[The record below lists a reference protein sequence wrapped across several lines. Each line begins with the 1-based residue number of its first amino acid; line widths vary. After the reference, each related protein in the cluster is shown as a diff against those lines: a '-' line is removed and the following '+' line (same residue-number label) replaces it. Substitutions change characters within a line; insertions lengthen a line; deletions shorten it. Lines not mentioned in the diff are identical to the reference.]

1 MSAQGQVVIVTGAG
15 SGIGRATALRFA
27 ERGWTVVAADVD
39 EGAAARTVAELKT
52 PGKAVSVDVSD
63 SARVAALIST
73 VVQSFGRIDVLVNNA
88 GIGFRGTVETIEEA
102 DWDRVMAVNAKGVFL
117 CSKYAIPELA
127 KTGGRIVNVASY
139 TAAQGIA
146 DRAAYV
152 ASKGAIASLTRAM
165 AVDHIGQGIRVNAV
179 APGTVNSPY
188 FAKMLAESPDP
199 ESLRASL
206 DGRAPVGRMAEP
218 EEIADAIVW
227 LASEESGFVV
237 GSVLTVDGGTSI
249 WGR

>member
-1 MSAQGQVVIVTGAG
+1 MNFAGQAIIVTGAG

-27 ERGWTVVAADVD
+27 ELGGSVVVADVNV
-39 EGAAARTVAELKT
+39 EAGAKTAAELAT
-52 PGKAVSVDVSD
+52 PGLAVATDVSD
-63 SARVAALIST
+63 SAQVAGLVSAAT
-73 VVQSFGRIDVLVNNA
+73 EAFGRLDVLVNNA
-88 GIGFRGTVETIEEA
+88 GFGLRGTVETITEQ
-102 DWDRVMAVNAKGVFL
+102 DWDRLMAVNAKGVFL

-127 KTGGRIVNVASY
+127 KHAGRIVNVASY
-139 TAAQGIA
+139 TAQVGIP

-152 ASKGAIASLTRAM
+152 ASKGAISALTRAM
-165 AVDHIGQGIRVNAV
+165 ALDHVGQGIRVNAV

-188 FAKMLAESPDP
+188 FAKMLSESPDP
-199 ESLRASL
+199 VALRASL

-218 EEIADAIVW
+218 EEIAQAIVW
-227 LASEESGFVV
+227 LASDESRFAV

>member
-1 MSAQGQVVIVTGAG
+1 MNFDGQVIIVTGAG

-27 ERGWTVVAADVD
+27 ERGGTVVVADIN
-39 EGAAARTVAELKT
+39 EESAGGTVAELKT
-52 PGKAVSVDVSD
+52 KGLAVPTDVSD
-63 SARVAALIST
+63 SAQVAAMVATT
-73 VVQSFGRIDVLVNNA
+73 VDAFGKIDVLVNNA
-88 GIGFRGTVETIEEA
+88 GFGFRGTVETIEEQ
-102 DWDRVMAVNAKGVFL
+102 DWDRLMSVNAKGVFL
-117 CSKYAIPELA
+117 CSKHAIPELA

-152 ASKGAIASLTRAM
+152 ASKGAISALTRAM
-165 AVDHIGQGIRVNAV
+165 AVDHVGQGIRVNAV

-188 FAKMLAESPDP
+188 FARMLAAAPDP
-199 ESLRASL
+199 EALRASL
-206 DGRAPVGRMAEP
+206 DGRALVGRMGEP
-218 EEIADAIVW
+218 DEIADAIVW
-227 LASEESGFVV
+227 LASEESRFVV